1 MGMFKDK
8 DEPDVKDSDI
18 EDIVSKSA
26 LFKFS
31 NQQKTSRPATP
42 TDKVSSFTFAA
53 FL

>member
-1 MGMFKDK
+1 LKDK

-31 NQQKTSRPATP
+31 NQQKISRPVTP
-42 TDKVSSFTFAA
+42 TDKVSSTG
-53 FL
+53 LHSISINP